1 MTNRKNN
8 SKTEPSGSVDA
19 IMDEF
24 PDAKLV
30 TGGSY
35 YCECKEKITYAL
47 ICITC
52 KKPLRP
58 REPEI
63 YVCTC
68 PEDTTCTCG
77 GQN

>member
-1 MTNRKNN
+1 MKNKDAK
-8 SKTEPSGSVDA
+8 SKTEPSGSIDA
-19 IMDEF
+19 IMDEY
-24 PDAKLV
+24 PDAELV

-52 KKPLRP
+52 KKPLKP
-58 REPEI
+58 RQPEI

-68 PEDTTCTCG
+68 PEDTICTCG